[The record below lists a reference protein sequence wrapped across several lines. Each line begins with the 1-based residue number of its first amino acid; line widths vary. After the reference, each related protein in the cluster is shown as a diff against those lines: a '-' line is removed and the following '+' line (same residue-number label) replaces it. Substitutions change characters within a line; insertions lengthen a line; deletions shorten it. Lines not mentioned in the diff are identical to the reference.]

1 MKFLNGVGSEY
12 DLTYSD
18 VCIVPNRT
26 ESASRMDVSTETVD
40 GVGHLP
46 VVVANMTAVAG
57 KRMAETIARRGG
69 IVVIPQ
75 DIPIE
80 IVKNIV
86 DSVGSAHLLYDTP
99 LTLGPNNTINEAL
112 ELIHKRAHGAIIV
125 VDESNRPIGIFTE
138 IDAHG
143 QDRFAKLEQVM
154 ARQVVSLNDSQGITA
169 MYEFLESNRLSVA
182 PVVNASG
189 TLVGVMTPKSCLR
202 TELYEP
208 NCGGGL
214 KSIYRRNLNNKDA
227 KQKHFRWALC
237 CAWRRRWELTE
248 TLPARFSNCLI

>member
-80 IVKNIV
+80 IVKNIFDV
-86 DSVGSAHLLYDTP
+86 YARHKFASWISCKLDLPFDP
-99 LTLGPNNTINEAL
+99 DAL
-112 ELIHKRAHGAIIV
+112 EFDLADGVVLCYLIESLCIMDRHKIDIDAVPKLRQYDLISDRPPLCNAWK
-125 VDESNRPIGIFTE
+125 NRPSSTRE
-138 IDAHG
+138 
-143 QDRFAKLEQVM
+143 
-154 ARQVVSLNDSQGITA
+154 SLALLN
-169 MYEFLESNRLSVA
+169 
-182 PVVNASG
+182 
-189 TLVGVMTPKSCLR
+189 
-202 TELYEP
+202 
-208 NCGGGL
+208 GGF
-214 KSIYRRNLNNKDA
+214 RVA
-227 KQKHFRWALC
+227 KQTQS
-237 CAWRRRWELTE
+237 EQ
-248 TLPARFSNCLI
+248 